1 MIHYLQF
8 QIYWP
13 STPVKVEE
21 CIMKGKD
28 AVSTVHCTLNKSIL
42 GCLER
47 TESLKFCFLFKD
59 ICTILSIKGHYIVM
73 YNKYIIL

>member
-13 STPVKVEE
+13 SPAGKVEE

-28 AVSTVHCTLNKSIL
+28 TVSTLHCRLNKARIL
-42 GCLER
+42 KDTGSTIHCRLNTAR
-47 TESLKFCFLFKD
+47 ILFLVAYKAMN
-59 ICTILSIKGHYIVM
+59 H
-73 YNKYIIL
+73 